1 MFDKAKPTKQ
11 ELRKLATGIAAA
23 GTLGDLI
30 GALERAIE
38 TAVKSISFVDAG
50 ARRELSRTQ
59 LSLGVSNIYLKGL
72 IAASDAYLA
81 ELKAKPAAKTPG
93 KGKAA
98 AKKASEKKPA
108 AKGKT
113 APKGKT
119 AAKAKAGAK
128 TKAAKKAAKAA
139 KA

>member
-11 ELRKLATGIAAA
+11 ELRKLANGIAAA

-38 TAVKSISFVDAG
+38 TAVKSISFVDIG

-59 LSLGVSNIYLKGL
+59 LSLGVSNVYLKGL

-81 ELKAKPAAKTPG
+81 GLKAKPAPA

-98 AKKASEKKPA
+98 AKS
-108 AKGKT
+108 KT
-113 APKGKT
+113 AG
-119 AAKAKAGAK
+119 KAKAEGKIKAGGKAKASVK
-128 TKAAKKAAKAA
+128 TKAAAKKAVKSAKARA
-139 KA
+139 

>member
-11 ELRKLATGIAAA
+11 ELRKLANGIAAA

-38 TAVKSISFVDAG
+38 TAVKSISFVDDA

-59 LSLGVSNIYLKGL
+59 LSLGVSSVYLRGL

-81 ELKAKPAAKTPG
+81 QLQAKPVGKAAPKAKAASKAKGPATKAPAAKMPKMKKAASKAKP
-93 KGKAA
+93 
-98 AKKASEKKPA
+98 
-108 AKGKT
+108 T
-113 APKGKT
+113 AKT
-119 AAKAKAGAK
+119 AAKT
-128 TKAAKKAAKAA
+128 TKR
-139 KA
+139 

>member
-11 ELRKLATGIAAA
+11 ELRKLANGIAAA

-38 TAVKSISFVDAG
+38 TAVKAISFVDGG

-81 ELKAKPAAKTPG
+81 GLKAKPAGKASAKKTSGKGKVSG

-98 AKKASEKKPA
+98 PKSKAATKAKPGAGRKTAVKKA
-108 AKGKT
+108 GKT
-113 APKGKT
+113 AKG
-119 AAKAKAGAK
+119 
-128 TKAAKKAAKAA
+128 
-139 KA
+139 

>member
-11 ELRKLATGIAAA
+11 ELRKLANEIAAA

-38 TAVKSISFVDAG
+38 TAVKSISFVDIG

-59 LSLGVSNIYLKGL
+59 LSLGVSNVYLKGL

-81 ELKAKPAAKTPG
+81 GLKAKPAPA

-98 AKKASEKKPA
+98 AKS
-108 AKGKT
+108 KT
-113 APKGKT
+113 AG
-119 AAKAKAGAK
+119 KAKAEGKIKAGGKAKASVK
-128 TKAAKKAAKAA
+128 TKAAAKKAVKSAKARA
-139 KA
+139 